1 MPVLAVQR
9 TWDKKPVQTTFC
21 EAEKIKSPK
30 PRGFKQEKKTGL
42 AKYQEG

>member
-1 MPVLAVQR
+1 MSVLAVQR
-9 TWDKKPVQTTFC
+9 TLDKKPVQATFS

-30 PRGFKQEKKTGL
+30 PRGFTQEKKTGL